1 MHGKLVLISSIIF
14 LQVAQVVAFQSPR
27 ETESPKFRDL
37 IIPSTKIV
45 VRQENEK
52 IIFEFINPLDFGPTV
67 KKDTPND
74 RITTVR
80 VLNIFSEEVWKI
92 EAPYGGQGA
101 SSVTYGVVPKG
112 FKQTVPI
119 RRKAPPLKIN
129 EDYRVWVEG
138 GGGGSGAASFV
149 YQGRK

>member
-1 MHGKLVLISSIIF
+1 MHRKVVLVCAIMF
-14 LQVAQVVAFQSPR
+14 LHVAQGVGFQSPR
-27 ETESPKFRDL
+27 ETESPKFHDL

-45 VRQENEK
+45 VRQENAK
-52 IIFEFINPLDFGPTV
+52 VIFEFINPLDFGPTV

-112 FKQTVPI
+112 FKQTVPKGG
-119 RRKAPPLKIN
+119 KAPALKIN
-129 EDYRVWVEG
+129 EDYRVSVKG
-138 GGGGSGAASFV
+138 GGGGSGVASFV
-149 YQGRK
+149 YKGRK